1 MTHADNGFYIHPMP
15 REDFLGATEQDLRIL
30 ESRVGELIR
39 TCHQLKE
46 ENKSLRSRQD
56 QLVAERAALIDKTE
70 LARNRVEAMIQ
81 RLKSLETGT

>member
-1 MTHADNGFYIHPMP
+1 MP
-15 REDFLGATEQDLRIL
+15 REDFQGATEQDLRIL
-30 ESRVGELIR
+30 ESRVNDLIR
-39 TCHQLKE
+39 TCRQLKE

-70 LARNRVEAMIQ
+70 LARNRVESMIQ

>member
-1 MTHADNGFYIHPMP
+1 MTHADNGFYIHRMP
-15 REDFLGATEQDLRIL
+15 REDFQGATEQDLRIL
-30 ESRVGELIR
+30 ESRVGELVR
-39 TCHQLKE
+39 TCRQLKE
-46 ENKSLRSRQD
+46 ENKSLRVRQD

>member
-1 MTHADNGFYIHPMP
+1 MTRANYGFYIPRMP
-15 REDFLGATEQDLRIL
+15 REDFQGATEQDLRIL
-30 ESRVGELIR
+30 ESRVSELIR
-39 TCHQLKE
+39 TCHHLKE
-46 ENKSLRSRQD
+46 ENKSLRIRQD

>member
-1 MTHADNGFYIHPMP
+1 MP
-15 REDFLGATEQDLRIL
+15 REDFQGATEQDLRIL
-30 ESRVGELIR
+30 ESRVNELIR
-39 TCHQLKE
+39 TCHHLKE
-46 ENKSLRSRQD
+46 ENKSLRSRQE

>member
-1 MTHADNGFYIHPMP
+1 MP
-15 REDFLGATEQDLRIL
+15 REDFQGATEQDLRIL
-30 ESRVGELIR
+30 ESRVNELIR
-39 TCHQLKE
+39 TCHHLKE